1 MLIDTHCHLTN
12 NKLMIRIEEIIA
24 GAKALGVN
32 KIIAVGT
39 SLEDSMGTVEIAE
52 KYNDVHAV
60 VGIYPHEN
68 LGINLKNAGTSL
80 QKIISS
86 SKKIVGIGECGIDT
100 EPEQNT
106 RSIKEQTDLFEMQIR
121 LCIKNNLPIVI
132 HNRGADD
139 IVLNILRKPE
149 YKSLRGVA
157 HCFTSSWTVAQEF
170 LKLNF
175 YISFSAIITYPS
187 RIELLNVVRKV
198 PENKFVLETDAPY
211 LPPQGFRNYINEP
224 KYVRI
229 TAQKTAETRNADFNY
244 ICQITAQNS
253 YDLFNLS

>member
-1 MLIDTHCHLTN
+1 MLIDTHCHLTDDN
-12 NKLMIRIEEIIA
+12 LFQRINEVIDN
-24 GAKALGVN
+24 AKTSGIS
-32 KIIAVGT
+32 KIITIGT
-39 SLEDSMGTVEIAE
+39 GLEDSMRAVEIAE
-52 KYNDVHAV
+52 KYNDVYTV

-68 LGINLKNAGTSL
+68 LGINLKNAETSL

-100 EPEQNT
+100 KPEQNT

-149 YKSLRGVA
+149 YKNLCGVA
-157 HCFTSSWTVAQEF
+157 HCFTSNWTVAQEF

-175 YISFSAIITYPS
+175 YLSFSAIITYPS
-187 RIELLNVVRKV
+187 GIELLNVVRKV

-229 TAQKTAETRNADFNY
+229 TAQKMAETRNADFNY

>member
-1 MLIDTHCHLTN
+1 MLIDTHCHLTDDN
-12 NKLMIRIEEIIA
+12 LFQRINEVIDN
-24 GAKALGVN
+24 AKTSGIS
-32 KIIAVGT
+32 KIITIGT
-39 SLEDSMGTVEIAE
+39 GLEDSMRAVEIAE
-52 KYNDVHAV
+52 KYNDVYTV

-68 LGINLKNAGTSL
+68 LGINLKNAETSL

-100 EPEQNT
+100 KPEQNT

-121 LCIKNNLPIVI
+121 LCTKNNLPIVI
-132 HNRGADD
+132 HNRGAND

-149 YKSLRGVA
+149 YKNLCGVA

-175 YISFSAIITYPS
+175 YLSFSAIITYPS
-187 RIELLNVVRKV
+187 GIELLNVVRKV

-211 LPPQGFRNYINEP
+211 LPPQGFRNYINDP

-229 TAQKTAETRNADFNY
+229 KEKKMAETRNADFNY